1 VEAVEELKVEQVVVE
16 DLVEDL
22 VEVVQVGPVIR
33 LRLLPVKETMVE
45 DLLQVVAPQE
55 VEEEVQVVQEQ
66 AEQGIQAFLGIL
78 GGQKDQADLHLLAVL
93 L

>member
-1 VEAVEELKVEQVVVE
+1 VEAEVGLKVEPVEVE

-33 LRLLPVKETMVE
+33 LQLLPVKETMVE

-66 AEQGIQAFLGIL
+66 AEQGIQAFLVIL
-78 GGQKDQADLHLLAVL
+78 VGQKDQAHLHLLAVL